1 MSLHRV
7 PQRGLF
13 LALALGLLLLVG
25 QALGQGAKGA
35 AKPSRLYVLLVIDDL
50 DPGVGKSALRDRDNL
65 RRLLE
70 SGFKD
75 HKDRLQ
81 LTVLQGAAATDKA
94 VFDYYQNLKPE
105 PDDTLMFYFSG
116 HGLHDPRLL
125 GHLLSLPGGGR
136 MYRAVIRQV
145 MRSKGTRLC
154 VLLSDAC
161 ASFPFAME
169 VRPAKEGPDW
179 KTMRSLFFAPRGLVD
194 LNAVT
199 EGEVAWC
206 NAELGGFF
214 TFALTEA
221 LRKPFKQL
229 DADGDGFLHWHE
241 VIPELQ
247 LGSQKVYKDLRER
260 ALSGKVRL
268 APADLDRVK
277 AQGYQSVRIFSLP
290 PLWHFGARV
299 LENKGEGVK
308 VAVVHADTPAAVAGL
323 KSGDVILQIGKT
335 ALKSADDF
343 ARAVSAARGMVEVE
357 VQRIGSSAVE
367 TLRIHVAPWPP
378 AGKDG

>member
-1 MSLHRV
+1 
-7 PQRGLF
+7 
-13 LALALGLLLLVG
+13 
-25 QALGQGAKGA
+25 
-35 AKPSRLYVLLVIDDL
+35 
-50 DPGVGKSALRDRDNL
+50 
-65 RRLLE
+65 
-70 SGFKD
+70 
-75 HKDRLQ
+75 
-81 LTVLQGAAATDKA
+81 VLQGAAANDKA
-94 VFDYYQNLKPE
+94 IFDYYQHLKPG

-116 HGLHDPRLL
+116 HGMHDPRLL
-125 GHLLSLPGGGR
+125 GHVLSLPGGGR

-179 KTMRSLFFAPRGLVD
+179 EVRPAKEGPDWETVRSLFFAPRGLVD
-194 LNAVT
+194 INAVT

-206 NAELGGFF
+206 NRELGGFF
-214 TFALTEA
+214 TFALAEA

-241 VIPELQ
+241 VIPEMQ
-247 LGSQKVYKDLRER
+247 IGSQKVYKDLRER

-268 APADLDRVK
+268 TPADLDRVK

-290 PLWHFGARV
+290 PLWRFGARV
-299 LENKGEGVK
+299 LDNKSEGVK

-335 ALKSADDF
+335 ALKSSDDF
-343 ARAVSAARGMVEVE
+343 ARAVSAARGTVEVE
-357 VQRIGSSAVE
+357 VQRVGSSAVE